1 MAGTTAGEEPVSTSA
16 RYLASGPGAGDV
28 WAAEAAA
35 DGRHGTQKIVRAG
48 EADAPD
54 RVAATLGLGR
64 GARVVERR
72 RIMYLDGVPSELTDT
87 YYPLE
92 IARGTALAGTAKI
105 RGGAV
110 RLLAELGHAGVRAQE
125 DVAARM
131 PTEGERAALA
141 LDEGEPVLELFRL
154 TLGADGRP
162 VQADLMVMPP
172 RARRLRYE
180 IGIGPGTGAGPG
192 IGTGIGTG

>member
-1 MAGTTAGEEPVSTSA
+1 MAGTMAQGEPGSTSA
-16 RYLASGPGAGDV
+16 RYLASGPGAGDA

-35 DGRHGTQKIVRAG
+35 DGRHGTQRIVRAG

-54 RVAATLGLGR
+54 RVAETLGLGR

-110 RLLAELGHAGVRAQE
+110 RLLAELGHVGVRAQE
-125 DVAARM
+125 DVAARL
-131 PTEGERAALA
+131 PTEGERAALE

-180 IGIGPGTGAGPG
+180 IGIGPGTV
-192 IGTGIGTG
+192 TG